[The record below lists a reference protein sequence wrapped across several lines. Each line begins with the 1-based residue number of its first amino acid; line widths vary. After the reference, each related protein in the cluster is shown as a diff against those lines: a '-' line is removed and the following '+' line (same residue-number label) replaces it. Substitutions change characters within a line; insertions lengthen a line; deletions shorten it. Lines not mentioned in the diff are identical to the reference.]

1 MCKILS
7 CRKQNGAEPGPVK
20 GREIS
25 GGKLEAEK
33 SGRRPNDTK
42 SGDQGYEN
50 RQEKNRRPT

>member
-1 MCKILS
+1 M
-7 CRKQNGAEPGPVK
+7 K

-25 GGKLEAEK
+25 RGKLEAEK